1 MAAVRG
7 PDICLKTSGGGN
19 SRDRIKKD
27 NNSSKSTNITQLKGR
42 VGWLAKQ
49 SSKCAKLG
57 ILWVLHTY
65 FACVEID
72 FEHT

>member
-7 PDICLKTSGGGN
+7 TDICLKTSGGGN

-27 NNSSKSTNITQLKGR
+27 NKSTKITQLKGR
-42 VGWLAKQ
+42 VGWLPKQ